1 MVGQDHVSRAL
12 GNALRSGRPAQ
23 GYLFSGPRGTGK
35 TTTARILARCLN
47 CQSFPAP
54 TAEPCGTCDS
64 CRRTGQPDWM
74 DVVEVDAASSARR
87 IDEMREWLE
96 TVRYAPVACRYRIT
110 IMDEAHQIQD
120 QAASALLKTLE
131 EPPPHLVVILCT
143 THPWEILGT
152 IRSRLQHYVL
162 RKPGLPAL
170 VKVLDRVAR
179 AEDIQTSESA
189 LDILA
194 RAADGSYRDA
204 LGLLDQI
211 ATYADNRVEAS
222 DALELLGAV
231 ARETIFELVDLMAGG
246 DAAGGFELLETVLD
260 GPVNPEQAMRGL
272 VNHLRYL
279 CLLQQGAR
287 PRDEWSFSPEEIARL
302 QAQANQL
309 PDAQVVRGL
318 DLLSDAQLRI
328 RHGGA
333 DPRLQLELVAAR
345 LARPALDASAGALAA
360 RVEALESAAPRAV
373 SPPPPPLAVAVP
385 APAPPASHVV
395 LEGELPGG
403 RSRAGATGARR
414 ARAPGARSARGAR
427 RGGPRAPRP
436 PVAARARGARAR
448 RAAHARVPRRLPP
461 GGGGRADPRGH
472 RHQPDARRDAGEA
485 RAPRAGAGGRRGRGG
500 AHAGGGLPGRGP
512 GEHGGPGAGRA
523 GAPRRR
529 RTARGPED
537 HVQRRRGRRRA
548 RRPGRAMM
556 AMNPQKMMK
565 QMQKMQED
573 MQRVQMELQQESVTA
588 SAGGGAVTARVSG
601 GLELMEITIDPEAV
615 DPDDVELLQDVIV
628 AAVNEAMRAAQQLA
642 QDRLG
647 AITGG
652 LSGMGLPGL

>member
-1 MVGQDHVSRAL
+1 MTESGASLYNRHRPAVFADMVGQDHVARAL

-179 AEDIQTSESA
+179 AEGIQTSESA

-260 GPVNPEQAMRGL
+260 GPVDPEQAMRGL

-345 LARPALDASAGALAA
+345 LARPALDASAAALAA
-360 RVEALESAAPRAV
+360 RVEALESAEPRAV
-373 SPPPPPLAVAVP
+373 SAPAPPPPPPPPLPVAAP
-385 APAPPASHVV
+385 APAPKASDVDAA
-395 LEGELPGG
+395 GG
-403 RSRAGATGARR
+403 D
-414 ARAPGARSARGAR
+414 
-427 RGGPRAPRP
+427 
-436 PVAARARGARAR
+436 
-448 RAAHARVPRRLPP
+448 PP
-461 GGGGRADPRGH
+461 GT
-472 RHQPDARRDAGEA
+472 
-485 RAPRAGAGGRRGRGG
+485 
-500 AHAGGGLPGRGP
+500 L
-512 GEHGGPGAGRA
+512 
-523 GAPRRR
+523 RRR
-529 RTARGPED
+529 RPRL
-537 HVQRRRGRRRA
+537 RRRPSRTRPRRWSRWTSPTSTGCGRGCSRRWSATRRPPAGSSTAPARRRW
-548 RRPGRAMM
+548 
-556 AMNPQKMMK
+556 
-565 QMQKMQED
+565 
-573 MQRVQMELQQESVTA
+573 T
-588 SAGGGAVTARVSG
+588 SG
-601 GLELMEITIDPEAV
+601 PWWS
-615 DPDDVELLQDVIV
+615 P
-628 AAVNEAMRAAQQLA
+628 
-642 QDRLG
+642 
-647 AITGG
+647 
-652 LSGMGLPGL
+652 